1 MRAAGRGCWLA
12 AVLLP
17 LALTG
22 CSGTRFGEAL
32 SRSFSGAPTV
42 PATGSVTSGAG
53 AAPAGGG
60 ASGST
65 ASPGA
70 KATAT
75 GRTAASAPGTT
86 TGNPPSAGQAP
97 LAGKSSGTATA
108 GATAGAA
115 PQATAATGSARP
127 SAAPVPARPASY
139 RVTILLPQADASA
152 PAEVVTQA
160 LRAAGV
166 PFEVETIERIGS
178 GASLSAP
185 AAGLPSTQSAPTV
198 RSAPAPR

>member
-1 MRAAGRGCWLA
+1 MRSAGRGCRLA

-17 LALTG
+17 LVLAG

-32 SRSFSGAPTV
+32 SRSFSGAPSI
-42 PATGSVTSGAG
+42 PAAGSLTSGAG

-65 ASPGA
+65 PSPGA
-70 KATAT
+70 KAAPT
-75 GRTAASAPGTT
+75 GTTGASAPGATT
-86 TGNPPSAGQAP
+86 VNPPSAGQTP
-97 LAGKSSGTATA
+97 LAGKSSATATATA
-108 GATAGAA
+108 GAAS
-115 PQATAATGSARP
+115 PSSTGSARS
-127 SAAPVPARPASY
+127 SAAPVPARPAPY

-185 AAGLPSTQSAPTV
+185 AAGLPSTPSGPTV

>member
-1 MRAAGRGCWLA
+1 MRSAGRGCWLA

-17 LALTG
+17 LVLAG

-32 SRSFSGAPTV
+32 SGSFSGAPNV
-42 PATGSVTSGAG
+42 PAAGSLTSGAG

-70 KATAT
+70 KAAPAGT
-75 GRTAASAPGTT
+75 TAASAPGAT
-86 TGNPPSAGQAP
+86 TGKAPSAGPAP
-97 LAGKSSGTATA
+97 PAAKSSG
-108 GATAGAA
+108 TAGAA
-115 PQATAATGSARP
+115 PQATAATGSARS
-127 SAAPVPARPASY
+127 SAAPVPARPAPY

-178 GASLSAP
+178 GSSLSAP
-185 AAGLPSTQSAPTV
+185 AAGLPSTPSGPTV